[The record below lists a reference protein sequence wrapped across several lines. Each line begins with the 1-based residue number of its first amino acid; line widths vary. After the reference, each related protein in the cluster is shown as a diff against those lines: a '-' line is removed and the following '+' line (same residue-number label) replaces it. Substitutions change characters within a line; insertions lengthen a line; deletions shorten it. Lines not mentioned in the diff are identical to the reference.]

1 MAFFGGQPKASPV
14 TESQTDR
21 EPHEGTDIPELPEP
35 RSNTVI
41 AKDLIVTGKLSG
53 EGVVQIEGTV
63 EGEINL
69 KGYVIITATGK
80 VKGPVEADVI
90 RVAGQVEGDLVS
102 HDHVQLERTG
112 TINGDVTTVSFVIEN
127 GGRLNGRTTMVPEQA
142 SKPRV
147 DGLEPSPSQQKKDE
161 DPKEQP
167 ESGWL

>member
-1 MAFFGGQPKASPV
+1 MAFFGGQPKTAPAM
-14 TESQTDR
+14 
-21 EPHEGTDIPELPEP
+21 EPQATSERDGADIPELPEP

-63 EGEINL
+63 EGEVNL
-69 KGYVIITATGK
+69 KGYVIVTSTGR

-90 RVAGQVEGDLVS
+90 RIAGQVEGTLIS

-142 SKPRV
+142 STPHV
-147 DGLEPSPSQQKKDE
+147 EGLAPSKTEDKDKESE
-161 DPKEQP
+161 D
-167 ESGWL
+167 

>member
-1 MAFFGGQPKASPV
+1 MAFFGGQPKTTPAV
-14 TESQTDR
+14 ESQTDGGQ
-21 EPHEGTDIPELPEP
+21 HEGADIPELPEP

-41 AKDLIVTGKLSG
+41 AKDVLVTGKLSG

-63 EGEINL
+63 EGEVNL
-69 KGYVIITATGK
+69 KGYVIVTPTGT

-90 RVAGQVEGDLVS
+90 RVAGQVEGNLTS

-142 SKPRV
+142 STPHV
-147 DGLEPSPSQQKKDE
+147 ENLEPLRSEEQDE
-161 DPKEQP
+161 AD
-167 ESGWL
+167 S

>member
-1 MAFFGGQPKASPV
+1 MAFFGGQPKTAPAM
-14 TESQTDR
+14 ESQTDGARR
-21 EPHEGTDIPELPEP
+21 EGEDIPELPEP

-41 AKDLIVTGKLSG
+41 AKDLIVTGQLRG

-63 EGEINL
+63 EGEVNL
-69 KGYVIITATGK
+69 KGYVIVTPTGR

-90 RVAGQVEGDLVS
+90 RVAGQVEGNLVS

-142 SKPRV
+142 STPHV
-147 DGLEPSPSQQKKDE
+147 EGLEPSSFLEGEEE
-161 DPKEQP
+161 D
-167 ESGWL
+167 

>member
-1 MAFFGGQPKASPV
+1 MAFFGGQPKNTPAA
-14 TESQTDR
+14 ESQASEERRD
-21 EPHEGTDIPELPEP
+21 GADIPELPEP

-41 AKDLIVTGKLSG
+41 AKDLLVTGKLSG

-63 EGEINL
+63 EGEVNL
-69 KGYVIITATGK
+69 KGYVIVTATGR

-90 RVAGQVEGDLVS
+90 RIAGQVEGNLTS

-142 SKPRV
+142 STPRV
-147 DGLEPSPSQQKKDE
+147 EGLSPSKPEHPAAE
-161 DPKEQP
+161 DD
-167 ESGWL
+167 G